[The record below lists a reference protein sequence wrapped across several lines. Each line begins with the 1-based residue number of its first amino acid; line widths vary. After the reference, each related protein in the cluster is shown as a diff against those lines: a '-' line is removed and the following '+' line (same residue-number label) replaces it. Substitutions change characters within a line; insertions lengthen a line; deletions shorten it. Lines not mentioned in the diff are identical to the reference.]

1 MSVVVVSWWKN
12 LRNDSYYVQ
21 IFFKP
26 FWLPAHTLI
35 LSSLKWLFVLYFFY
49 RFNKL
54 VKDVTKF
61 IQSQEKGP
69 WPQNKISALDR
80 ALGEA
85 VRILDKKVRVVSSK
99 IKLKDNK
106 TSLANDFSYQSTMC
120 EFYWRYRV
128 LSGDLYEVCILTCCW
143 SRVNHF
149 KSFYSTS
156 HISNKAIPQ
165 KALKILP
172 EQHRCL

>member
-1 MSVVVVSWWKN
+1 MA
-12 LRNDSYYVQ
+12 LC
-21 IFFKP
+21 I
-26 FWLPAHTLI
+26 I
-35 LSSLKWLFVLYFFY
+35 VLYFFY

-99 IKLKDNK
+99 IKLKENK

-120 EFYWRYRV
+120 EFY
-128 LSGDLYEVCILTCCW
+128 
-143 SRVNHF
+143 
-149 KSFYSTS
+149 
-156 HISNKAIPQ
+156 
-165 KALKILP
+165 
-172 EQHRCL
+172 